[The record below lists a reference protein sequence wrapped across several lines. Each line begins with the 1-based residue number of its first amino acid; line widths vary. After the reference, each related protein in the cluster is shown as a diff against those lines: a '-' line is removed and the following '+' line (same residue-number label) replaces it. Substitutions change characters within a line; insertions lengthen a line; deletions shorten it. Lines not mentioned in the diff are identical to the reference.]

1 MGFLDGA
8 EAAFEQLMRERPNTQ
23 HIDRGIDGT
32 DEECR
37 SCRYLML
44 DGTCFYG
51 TCPYKIRRKRK
62 DRSR

>member
-8 EAAFEQLMRERPNTQ
+8 EAAFEQLMRESPNTQ

-44 DGTCFYG
+44 DGT
-51 TCPYKIRRKRK
+51 
-62 DRSR
+62 